1 MSVRSTLSVLS
12 LLVALTGC
20 GGGGGGEGSSN
31 GPPPPAVPPPPAPP
45 PSTPAPLAD
54 VVFLYRF
61 RNDALAGGGGG
72 TQPNGPLL
80 QASDGNFY
88 GTTLSGGKLACPPD
102 ESRYCGVIFKM
113 TPAGE
118 KSVVYSFGSIPNDGF
133 AASGRLIQGKD
144 GALYGV
150 TALGGEYGGG
160 GTVFRITLN
169 GEYTVLHSF
178 GAPDEGYVP
187 FGGLTEASD
196 GDFYGVTTN
205 GGANHCFQIPVAG
218 GNCGTIFRMTPEGV
232 VTTLHSFGGSITDG
246 VEPMHPPI
254 EASDGNFYG
263 TTITGGANNCG
274 RSGGI
279 NNCGTVY
286 RMTPGGEVTYL
297 HSFGSSTQD
306 GIAPMGDLIQAGDGA
321 LYGTTSSGGGGECL
335 STNGCG
341 TIFRMTLAG
350 EVSTVHAFALTSV
363 LQGFG
368 PSPNLTLGTDGN
380 IYGSTV
386 SGGDGPRG
394 SQGTVFRITL
404 DGSKATLYSFG
415 EANVEPGHP
424 EGGVIQGSDGAFYGT
439 TLYDGVFPSGTIFKL
454 TLR

>member
-45 PSTPAPLAD
+45 PPTPAPLAD

-205 GGANHCFQIPVAG
+205 GGAK
-218 GNCGTIFRMTPEGV
+218 
-232 VTTLHSFGGSITDG
+232 
-246 VEPMHPPI
+246 
-254 EASDGNFYG
+254 
-263 TTITGGANNCG
+263 
-274 RSGGI
+274 
-279 NNCGTVY
+279 
-286 RMTPGGEVTYL
+286 TPGGEVTYL

-321 LYGTTSSGGGGECL
+321 LYGTTPSGGGGECL

-363 LQGFG
+363 QQGFG

-404 DGSKATLYSFG
+404 DGSKTTLYSFG